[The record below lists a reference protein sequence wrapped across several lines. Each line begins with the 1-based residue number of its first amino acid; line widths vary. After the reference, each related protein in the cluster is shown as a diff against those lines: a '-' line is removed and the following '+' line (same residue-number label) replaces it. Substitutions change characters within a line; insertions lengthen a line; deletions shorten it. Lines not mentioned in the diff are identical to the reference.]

1 MQYNQASAETSS
13 SDIYIKKHSHFNAY
27 AELLDPDGLVKSD
40 IIQQGLDGMK
50 PNSDYRI
57 WTRPAE
63 EIYEM
68 LSSDWF

>member
-1 MQYNQASAETSS
+1 MSHIAV
-13 SDIYIKKHSHFNAY
+13 IYIKSHSHFNSY
-27 AELLDPDGLVKSD
+27 VELLDPDGLVKSD
-40 IIQQGLDGMK
+40 IIQLGLDGMK

-57 WTRPAE
+57 CTRPAE